1 MFHFE
6 NICPR
11 PRRRRP
17 YLLNMTTWIRHGWA
31 GDARSV
37 SPTSPPL
44 KGGRRL
50 RRLASFMAGSL
61 AVSGMSMF
69 TATDATAATD
79 LSDSS
84 TTSGIT
90 WVFDTIGTPETAS
103 ITDCITTA
111 TLARCAGA
119 VVIPSSVTDSS
130 GSSPVT
136 YEVTEIGASA
146 VWGAP
151 LVFARNTD
159 ITSVVIPDTVTSIG
173 AYAFYEA
180 TSLASVTFGT
190 GVTSIGTAAF
200 ARNTALPSVTIPSGV
215 TTLSDSAFSGT
226 TSLANVTLPAG
237 LVTIDANAFRES
249 GLTSVSIPNSVTTI
263 NSNAF
268 MDAANLATV
277 TFGSGL
283 TYIGTD
289 LFVRTTVTSVVIAP
303 GTTSLDPSWFSDMSA
318 LASISIPGS
327 VTSSPDDT
335 FDGKPLTTVT
345 LGAGLLSIGARA
357 FRSTSVTSI
366 DIPATVTSI
375 SDSAFD
381 SAGALTMISFDGAPP
396 TIGADIFQSVPATS
410 VLIPRGAGW
419 PAPPTTFGGIPTEYE
434 FAPAPTPA
442 PAPAPVVTPTPTPT
456 PSPSPTAAA
465 IAAPIEG
472 LAPITAPG
480 GGALPS
486 EGVRPGGSVL
496 LVGGQLVPVVVEPEP
511 GPRPA
516 VITASGSGFIASFG
530 GVGGDGTPLPL
541 GPSGALVVQSVQ
553 QGRSVV
559 LREVRAA
566 KGSAIRRAHAAT
578 GTGATSMT
586 PVVATSGDGFLSGST
601 IRFYVLPD
609 TLMGDLVAD
618 GTGAFAGD
626 VPVPAGIAPG
636 ARTMQVNGYAP
647 DGSVRS
653 LSIGILVKA
662 AGVDAVSKKR
672 ASVYFAPM
680 SAKITAQGMAS
691 LRRLVAAAGAD
702 AAVTRVVGFVLA
714 TGSND
719 NDGSL
724 SAARAA
730 AVKAALRSL
739 GLRGPIDDRGD
750 GAAVQDGPA
759 ARRATVT
766 IAYRRRFGRR

>member
-1 MFHFE
+1 
-6 NICPR
+6 
-11 PRRRRP
+11 
-17 YLLNMTTWIRHGWA
+17 
-31 GDARSV
+31 
-37 SPTSPPL
+37 
-44 KGGRRL
+44 
-50 RRLASFMAGSL
+50 MAGSL
-61 AVSGMSMF
+61 AVTGMSMF
-69 TATDATAATD
+69 TATHATAATD

-119 VVIPSSVTDSS
+119 VAIPSSVTDSS
-130 GSSPVT
+130 GSVSVTYTVTELASSPVW
-136 YEVTEIGASA
+136 S
-146 VWGAP
+146 AP
-151 LVFARNTD
+151 LVFANNTG

-173 AYAFYEA
+173 AFAFYGA

-200 ARNTALPSVTIPSGV
+200 AGNTALTSVIIPPGV
-215 TTLSDSAFSGT
+215 TTLSDSSFTGT
-226 TSLANVTLPAG
+226 TSLTNVTLQSG
-237 LVTIDANAFRES
+237 LVTIAGNAFRDS

-263 NSNAF
+263 GANAF
-268 MDAANLATV
+268 MDSLSLASV
-277 TFGSGL
+277 TFGSGIAL
-283 TYIGTD
+283 VDSGAFSGTP
-289 LFVRTTVTSVVIAP
+289 VTSVTIAS
-303 GTTSLDPSWFSDMSA
+303 GTTSLSASWFADMSA

-327 VTSSPDDT
+327 VTLIPDDA

-345 LGAGLLSIGARA
+345 LGTGLLTIGARA

-375 SDSAFD
+375 GDSAFG
-381 SAGALTMISFDGAPP
+381 SAWALTRISFDGAPP
-396 TIGADIFQSVPATS
+396 TIGTDIFQFVPATS
-410 VLIPRGAGW
+410 VLIPWGAGW
-419 PAPPTTFGGIPTEYE
+419 PAPPMTFGGVPTEYE
-434 FAPAPTPA
+434 FPPAPTPAPA
-442 PAPAPVVTPTPTPT
+442 PAPAPVVTPTPTP
-456 PSPSPTAAA
+456 SPSPTATT

-472 LAPITAPG
+472 LAPITAAG

-496 LVGGQLVPVVVEPEP
+496 LVGGQPLPVVVEPEP

-516 VITASGSGFIASFG
+516 VITASGSGFAASFG

-541 GPSGALVVQSVQ
+541 GPADALVVQSVQ
-553 QGRSVV
+553 QSRTGALPTS
-559 LREVRAA
+559 RAA
-566 KGSAIRRAHAAT
+566 TRSAVRRAHI
-578 GTGATSMT
+578 ATST
-586 PVVATSGDGFLSGST
+586 GETEVSPVVATSGDGFLPGST

-618 GTGAFAGD
+618 GTGAFAGY
-626 VPVPAGIAPG
+626 VSVPAGIVPG
-636 ARTMQVNGYAP
+636 PRTLQMNGYAP

-662 AGVDAVSKKR
+662 AGGGALSKKR
-672 ASVYFAPM
+672 ASVFFAPM
-680 SAKITAQGMAS
+680 SAKLSEESMAV
-691 LRRLVAAAGAD
+691 LRRMIKATGTD
-702 AAVTRVVGFVLA
+702 AAMTRVVGFVRA
-714 TGSND
+714 TGASHND
-719 NDGSL
+719 DSL
-724 SAARAA
+724 STARAA

-759 ARRATVT
+759 ARRASVT
-766 IAYRRRFGRR
+766 IAYRRRSGRR

>member
-1 MFHFE
+1 
-6 NICPR
+6 
-11 PRRRRP
+11 
-17 YLLNMTTWIRHGWA
+17 
-31 GDARSV
+31 
-37 SPTSPPL
+37 
-44 KGGRRL
+44 
-50 RRLASFMAGSL
+50 MAASL

-69 TATDATAATD
+69 TATDATASTGLTD
-79 LSDSS
+79 SA

-90 WVFDTIGTPETAS
+90 WVFDTIGSPETAS
-103 ITDCITTA
+103 ITGCVTTA
-111 TLARCAGA
+111 TSAQCAGA

-130 GSSPVT
+130 GSVPVT
-136 YEVTEIGASA
+136 YSVTEIGQQ
-146 VWGAP
+146 
-151 LVFARNTD
+151 VFLNNTD
-159 ITSVVIPDTVTSIG
+159 ITSVVIPDTATSIG
-173 AYAFYEA
+173 AQAFSGA
-180 TSLASVTFGT
+180 SALTSVTFGT
-190 GVTSIGTAAF
+190 GVTSIGDSAFFGASALVSVVIPDTVTSIADYAFYGASALTSVTFGTGVTSIGIAAF
-200 ARNTALPSVTIPSGV
+200 AINTALTSVTIPAGV
-215 TTLSDSAFSGT
+215 TTLSGSAFAGT
-226 TSLANVTLPAG
+226 TSLTTVTLPSS
-237 LVTIDANAFRES
+237 LVTIDWNAFRDS
-249 GLTSVSIPNSVTTI
+249 GLTSISIPNSVTTI
-263 NSNAF
+263 NPNAF
-268 MDAANLATV
+268 MDAFRLASV

-283 TYIGTD
+283 TSVDSSAFSCSDCAVPYP
-289 LFVRTTVTSVVIAP
+289 VTSVVFAP
-303 GTTSLDPSWFSDMSA
+303 GTTSFDASWVSGMSS

-327 VTSSPDDT
+327 VTSIPDDT

-345 LGAGLLSIGARA
+345 LGTGLLSIGARA

-375 SDSAFD
+375 GDSAFD

-396 TIGADIFQSVPATS
+396 TIGADIFLSVPATS

-434 FAPAPTPA
+434 FPPAPTPAPA
-442 PAPAPVVTPTPTPT
+442 PAPAPVVTPTPTP
-456 PSPSPTAAA
+456 SPSPTATT

-472 LAPITAPG
+472 LSPITAPG
-480 GGALPS
+480 GGALQS

-496 LVGGQLVPVVVEPEP
+496 LVGGQLLPVVVEPEP

-516 VITASGSGFIASFG
+516 VITASGSGFVASFG

-553 QGRSVV
+553 QGRSVG

-566 KGSAIRRAHAAT
+566 KGAAIRRAHAAA
-578 GTGATSMT
+578 GTGASSVV

-618 GTGAFAGD
+618 SAGAFAGD

-636 ARTMQVNGYAP
+636 PRTLQMNGYAP

-680 SAKITAQGMAS
+680 SAKITAQGMAV
-691 LRRLVAAAGAD
+691 LRRLVAAVGTD

-719 NDGSL
+719 NDDSL
-724 SAARAA
+724 STARAA